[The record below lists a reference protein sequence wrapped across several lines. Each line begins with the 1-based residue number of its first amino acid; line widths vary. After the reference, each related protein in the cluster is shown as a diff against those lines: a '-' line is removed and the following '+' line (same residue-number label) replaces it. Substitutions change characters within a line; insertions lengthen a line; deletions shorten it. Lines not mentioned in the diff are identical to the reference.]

1 MMAEMGILK
10 MRQCCKAMVNN
21 SLIQPCGLSAR
32 HRRSF
37 HFRVAGPAPC
47 IWRRLARTVDN
58 RDREC
63 FAIGHSELDN
73 IGAVSFRAEDHDR
86 PLGTNKR
93 EAAEAANVRACRL
106 AGAIS
111 RMSATYQH
119 GLLLGRVVGN
129 NSAHNPQLDTEGKK
143 VHFPTVSNFLQESY
157 FMHFRAVGRETPNTV
172 NTSVVRTRRYLT
184 GREVEKLIEAARKH
198 GRYGHRDA
206 TMILLA
212 YRHGLRASEL
222 CDLQWHQVELNTG
235 RLHVRRSKR
244 GTPSVHPMQGDE
256 IRALRRLQ
264 REQEAAPYVF
274 TSERG
279 GPMSAKSFG
288 TLFERLGRRA
298 GMPFT
303 IFPHMLRHACGYAL
317 ANAGHDTRALQAWLG
332 HKNIQHTVR
341 YTELAPDRF
350 KNFWR

>member
-1 MMAEMGILK
+1 M
-10 MRQCCKAMVNN
+10 
-21 SLIQPCGLSAR
+21 
-32 HRRSF
+32 F
-37 HFRVAGPAPC
+37 
-47 IWRRLARTVDN
+47 
-58 RDREC
+58 
-63 FAIGHSELDN
+63 
-73 IGAVSFRAEDHDR
+73 
-86 PLGTNKR
+86 
-93 EAAEAANVRACRL
+93 
-106 AGAIS
+106 
-111 RMSATYQH
+111 
-119 GLLLGRVVGN
+119 
-129 NSAHNPQLDTEGKK
+129 
-143 VHFPTVSNFLQESY
+143 HFPTVNFLQGSY
-157 FMHFRAVGRETPNTV
+157 FMHIRAVGRETSNTV
-172 NTSVVRTRRYLT
+172 NPSVVRTRRYLT

-222 CDLQWHQVELNTG
+222 CDLQWHQIELNTG

-264 REQEAAPYVF
+264 REQEASPYVF

-341 YTELAPDRF
+341 YTELSPARF
-350 KNFWR
+350 RDFWRENGR